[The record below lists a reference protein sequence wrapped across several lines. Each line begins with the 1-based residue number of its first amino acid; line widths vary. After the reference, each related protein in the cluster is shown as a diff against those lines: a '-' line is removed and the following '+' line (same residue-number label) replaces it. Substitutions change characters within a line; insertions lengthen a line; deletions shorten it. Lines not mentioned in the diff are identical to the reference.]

1 MRKNLGFYLLSG
13 AICAA
18 GGMQANAVTING
30 YDFDLSQFDG
40 ATVTTS
46 YHHDGHIHGN
56 TWDNL
61 VGVDHYTLGELATAQ
76 YGFDPGDHISLG
88 DYSAQDS
95 FTLTYGTGFYIGTGQ
110 SSMFVV
116 YESSGRQPGE
126 PDTGRTGWDISFNGG
141 DWISAS
147 SAHSISL
154 YTEFA
159 PSHGQIVFDLTQ
171 HGFSLGEQ
179 ITTVS
184 IRNHIGV
191 GPDFTFAAH
200 AGTSAPLAPVPEPG
214 SLTLLGLGLLG
225 MAVRRRRNRTA

>member
-95 FTLTYGTGFYIGTGQ
+95 FTLTYGTGSYMSPADGNRANRIPDELVGISVSMVAIG
-110 SSMFVV
+110 S
-116 YESSGRQPGE
+116 P
-126 PDTGRTGWDISFNGG
+126 
-141 DWISAS
+141 
-147 SAHSISL
+147 
-154 YTEFA
+154 
-159 PSHGQIVFDLTQ
+159 
-171 HGFSLGEQ
+171 
-179 ITTVS
+179 
-184 IRNHIGV
+184 
-191 GPDFTFAAH
+191 
-200 AGTSAPLAPVPEPG
+200 PVP
-214 SLTLLGLGLLG
+214 
-225 MAVRRRRNRTA
+225 RTAFRCTQNSRRVTDRSYSTLPNMVSVSESKSPRYPSEITLAWVPTLHLRPTRAQALRSPRSLNRVALPYWALGCWEWPFAVAETARHKLV